1 MHVSLIPI
9 NEIIKLNTRLLINSL
24 KDVNSDLAGRR
35 ISNNTNSIIFI
46 TCHVLDARYYLT
58 NLIGYKIE
66 SPFKELFDE
75 INSIDELTNP
85 PSIDELK
92 NSWLEISKTLENYL
106 PKDNNELLLKEST
119 IKFPVSDIS
128 ILGSITF
135 FVEHESYHIGQ
146 ISLIRK
152 FFNLPAMKYY

>member
-1 MHVSLIPI
+1 MHASLIPI

-24 KDVNSDLAGRR
+24 KDVNNDLAGRR
-35 ISNNTNSIIFI
+35 ISNNINSITFI
-46 TCHVLDARYYLT
+46 TCHILDARYYLT

-66 SPFKELFDE
+66 SPFKELFDK
-75 INSIDELTNP
+75 INSIDELTDP
-85 PSIDELK
+85 PSIDDLK
-92 NSWLEISKTLENYL
+92 NSWLEISKTLEYYL
-106 PKDNNELLLKEST
+106 PKVNDEILLRESK
-119 IKFPVSDIS
+119 IKFPDSDKS

-146 ISLIRK
+146 ISLLRK